1 MRTRFEREMKS
12 VAGLSHPNIVTFHD
26 TAIDGGT
33 RFAIM
38 EYVVGDTLRELIS
51 AELSWQETLPIAR
64 DIAAGLNAAH
74 DQGIIHRD
82 IKPENVMI
90 TPNGIAKILDFG
102 IARSAASQQEQT
114 LTATSMTPGTIPY
127 MSPEQIAS
135 EELSFATD
143 IFSLGT
149 VMYEML
155 SGENPFRRDS
165 AFRTMESVT
174 HDCPRD
180 ISGVVD
186 DIPKAL
192 VNLLTLMLQ
201 KRPQARPTAKEV
213 DEELS
218 TLIAGTESRLV
229 ARSVRQKRE
238 QKIDYCTAADGV
250 RIAYGITGEGPPLV
264 KAANWMTH
272 LAFEWDSPLWRPWI
286 SELSRSH
293 QLIRYDERGNGL
305 SDHDVDDVSFDAM
318 VADLEAV
325 VDELQLERFP
335 LFGISQGCAVSIEY
349 AVRHPER
356 VTHLILYGGYS
367 KGWLESGRRL
377 DGCGRVYRS
386 DQDADA
392 RQLGC
397 QQSVVSSNVPTSQL
411 FPNAV

>member
-1 MRTRFEREMKS
+1 
-12 VAGLSHPNIVTFHD
+12 
-26 TAIDGGT
+26 
-33 RFAIM
+33 
-38 EYVVGDTLRELIS
+38 
-51 AELSWQETLPIAR
+51 
-64 DIAAGLNAAH
+64 
-74 DQGIIHRD
+74 
-82 IKPENVMI
+82 
-90 TPNGIAKILDFG
+90 
-102 IARSAASQQEQT
+102 
-114 LTATSMTPGTIPY
+114 
-127 MSPEQIAS
+127 
-135 EELSFATD
+135 
-143 IFSLGT
+143 
-149 VMYEML
+149 MYEML

-186 DIPKAL
+186 DIPQAL

-218 TLIAGTESRLV
+218 TLIAGAESRLV

-250 RIAYGITGEGPPLV
+250 KIAYGITGEGPPLV

-367 KGWLESGRRL
+367 KGWLKAEEDSMDVAECIEATKTLMRANWGANNP
-377 DGCGRVYRS
+377 S
-386 DQDADA
+386 F
-392 RQLGC
+392 RQMF
-397 QQSVVSSNVPTSQL
+397 TSQL
-411 FPNAV
+411 FPNASAELMTWFNDLQLKSVSPENACRLYETICNIDVSDRVGLVKVPTLVLHAVRETFCDPELGRELAEVIPGAKFVELNSENHLLLEDEPAFPVFMHQLRKFLENGGNP